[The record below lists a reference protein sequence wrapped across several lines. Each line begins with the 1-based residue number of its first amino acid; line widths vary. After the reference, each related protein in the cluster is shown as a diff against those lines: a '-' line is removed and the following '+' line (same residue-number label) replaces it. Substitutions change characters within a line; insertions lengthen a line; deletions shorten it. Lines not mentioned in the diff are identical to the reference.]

1 MSPGGFRWW
10 QLYMLFLQAVPPL
23 PPLKVTSGLGAAAA
37 LLRIGRPKPLSSDV

>member
-23 PPLKVTSGLGAAAA
+23 PLLKVTSGLGAAAA
-37 LLRIGRPKPLSSDV
+37 LPKVPQLRCVM